1 MATTDPKKERAPP
14 RAGAGQVDRV
24 SLERALARSPG
35 LIYFPKPLEDAYHL
49 AMAAQRRRIDAV
61 AIVLGLVLYNVWGLV
76 DVVAAPDIWVEAV
89 LYRGLAL
96 TPLYLLLAYWD
107 RRSPHL
113 RGLPLLV
120 GTVAS
125 VAPMLTIYAG
135 SYYPSVAIGYLVLPL
150 SLIYIN
156 LMLPAAF
163 VPTVL
168 ANIVFTAAFSVV
180 LWFDVTVPTDL
191 DLLLGV
197 VMFQAVALTL
207 FAKFRMEV
215 SERRG
220 WLLVERDRIRAES
233 WKDRAA
239 MLSVESHTD
248 PLTGAANRRMLD
260 EELARLC
267 QTREGCAL
275 VLLDVDH
282 FKIFNDTFGH
292 PAGDEVLR
300 RLAAL
305 ARDRLRSGHDLVA
318 RYGGEE
324 FALVLPHCSLGDAL
338 LVAEHVRIGLAAT
351 RLAHPDRTVGVVTAS
366 FGVAATGHGITSPEA
381 LIAAADRAL
390 YAAKAAGRNRVH
402 PPAGL
407 VDDTEDDDIAWA
419 EPLTAGILG
428 AA

>member
-1 MATTDPKKERAPP
+1 MATTHPTKKHAPP
-14 RAGAGQVDRV
+14 PAGTGRVDRV
-24 SLERALARSPG
+24 SLDRALARSPG

-49 AMAAQRRRIDAV
+49 TMAAQRRRVDAA
-61 AIVLGLVLYNVWGLV
+61 AIVLGLVLYNIWGLV
-76 DVVAAPDIWVEAV
+76 DVVAAPDVWIGAV

-120 GTVAS
+120 GTIAS
-125 VAPMLTIYAG
+125 VAPMLTIYAS
-135 SYYPSVAIGYLVLPL
+135 SYYPSVAIGYLILPL

-180 LWFDVTVPTDL
+180 LWLDVTVPAEF

-197 VMFQAVALTL
+197 VMFEAVVLTL
-207 FAKFRMEV
+207 FAKFRMEL
-215 SERRG
+215 SDRRG
-220 WLLVERDRIRAES
+220 WLLVERDRIRAAD

-239 MLSVESHTD
+239 TLSVESHTD

-260 EELARLC
+260 EELTRLC

-282 FKIFNDTFGH
+282 FKVFNDTFGH
-292 PAGDEVLR
+292 PVGDDVLR

-324 FALVLPHCSLGDAL
+324 FALVLPNCSLRDAL
-338 LVAEHVRIGLAAT
+338 LVAEHVRVGLAAT
-351 RLAHPDRTVGVVTAS
+351 RLSHPDRAVGGVTAS
-366 FGVAATGHGITSPEA
+366 FGVAATGHGIATPDA

-407 VDDTEDDDIAWA
+407 VDDAEDDDIAWA